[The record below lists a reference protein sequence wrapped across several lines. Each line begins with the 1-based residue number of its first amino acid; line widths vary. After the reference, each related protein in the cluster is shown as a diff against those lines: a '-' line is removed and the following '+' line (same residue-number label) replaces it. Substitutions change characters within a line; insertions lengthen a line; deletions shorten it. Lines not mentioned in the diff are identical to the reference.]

1 MRNKKTLNILAL
13 VVVAIVLQ
21 ACGGTKPLPLPD
33 EAIKITISFRPFMSF
48 APLFFAL
55 EEGYYEE
62 QGLDVE
68 FIEMPS
74 DDAIVGLIN
83 GDIDVVGGF
92 VTPNTLNAMNQG
104 TVIKYVA
111 DKGFVDPD
119 SECSV
124 NAMLVSSEL
133 MASGNL
139 DDPSNWAGLRVEADE
154 NNMEGY
160 MLSLLAEQA
169 GLTLDDFE
177 FIALPPPV
185 ELKSIGDGSID
196 ISSGAEPWLTRALL
210 GGAEIWKPAKE
221 LIPGATF
228 AIIEFGPSILEDN
241 PDLGKRFM
249 VAYLKAVNQL
259 AEGKTE
265 RNMELM
271 VKFTGLEEELLEQV
285 CWAKFAEGARINGES
300 ILDFQEYLFARGMLD
315 VIVPIETFYDP
326 TFTDYA
332 VEIVGTSN

>member
-1 MRNKKTLNILAL
+1 MKLGKKQFIVVMAIGVISLA
-13 VVVAIVLQ
+13 LQ
-21 ACGGTKPLPLPD
+21 ACGGTKELPLPD
-33 EAIKITISFRPFMSF
+33 EPIKITISYRPFMSF

-55 EEGYYEE
+55 KEGYYEE
-62 QGLDVE
+62 QGLEVE

-74 DDAIVGLIN
+74 DDAIVGLLN

-119 SECSV
+119 ACPV
-124 NAMLVSSEL
+124 NAMIASSEML
-133 MASGNL
+133 ASGSL

-160 MLSLLAEQA
+160 MFSVLAEQN
-169 GLTLDDFE
+169 GMTLDDFE

-185 ELKSIGDGSID
+185 ELASIGDGSID
-196 ISSGAEPWLTRALL
+196 IASGTEPWATRMLLAGAEV
-210 GGAEIWKPAKE
+210 WKPAKE

-228 AIIEFGPSILEDN
+228 AIIEFGPSILEDDPN
-241 PDLGKRFM
+241 LGKRFM

-271 VKFTGLEEELLEQV
+271 VNFTGLDKELLEQV
-285 CWAKFAEGARINGES
+285 CWAHFAEGSKINTDS
-300 ILDFQEYLFARGMLD
+300 ILAFQEYLLARGMLD
-315 VIVPIETFYDP
+315 VIVPVETFYDP
-326 TFTDYA
+326 SFTDYA
-332 VEIVGTSN
+332 VDVLGN